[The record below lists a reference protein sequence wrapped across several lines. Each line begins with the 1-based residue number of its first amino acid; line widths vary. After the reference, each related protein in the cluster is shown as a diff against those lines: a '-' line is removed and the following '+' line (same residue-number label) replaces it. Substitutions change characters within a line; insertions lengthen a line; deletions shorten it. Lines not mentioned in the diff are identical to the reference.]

1 MMISDNDGH
10 NPMTSLSDSR
20 YHTSQW

>member
-1 MMISDNDGH
+1 MISDNDGH